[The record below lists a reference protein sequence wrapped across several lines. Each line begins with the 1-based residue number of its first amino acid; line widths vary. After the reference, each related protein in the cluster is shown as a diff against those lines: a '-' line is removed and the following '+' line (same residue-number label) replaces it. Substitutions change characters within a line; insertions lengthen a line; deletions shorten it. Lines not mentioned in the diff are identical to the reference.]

1 MAPALIQEEMMVAWM
16 QLSRGRWSEMI
27 TRTLETELLG
37 TADGLKE

>member
-37 TADGLKE
+37 IADGLKE